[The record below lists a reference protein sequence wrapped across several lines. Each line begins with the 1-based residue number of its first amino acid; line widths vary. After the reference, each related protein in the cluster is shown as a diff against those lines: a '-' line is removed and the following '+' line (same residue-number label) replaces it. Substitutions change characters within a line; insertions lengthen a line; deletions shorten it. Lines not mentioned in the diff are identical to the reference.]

1 MVKEQVKLWE
11 ALVEVM
17 SKDVCGTILGGSFS
31 AIRNRGERSD
41 CREVYV
47 EAALIMH
54 LLFCI
59 PKRRDGVLN
68 PLSLSM
74 CGYKMRNVG
83 RRLKISLDTVVI
95 LSRIKEL
102 ERKINNLE
110 EEGNDG
116 VIDFD
121 KLEELK
127 EYKLELWE
135 LLKLK
140 EDLLRQQARAKW
152 LSKGDTI
159 SAYFHRVVK
168 VRAKRGLITKL
179 MFGERWL
186 EDPKILKKMVFSHF
200 KKHYDCEIRD
210 LRAVL
215 NLNSKRLTE
224 AESLNLEKSFSLE
237 EIKEAIWCCDDT
249 KAPTPDSFNL
259 KSFKIYWEVLK
270 QDLLK
275 TFSVLVVVA

>member
-1 MVKEQVKLWE
+1 
-11 ALVEVM
+11 M
-17 SKDVCGTILGGSFS
+17 SKDVCGTILSGGFN
-31 AIRNRGERSD
+31 AIRNRGERSG

-68 PLSLSM
+68 PLSWVGDKLKKLKGRLNRWDS
-74 CGYKMRNVG
+74 KENVNYD
-83 RRLKISLDTVVI
+83 SC
-95 LSRIKEL
+95 IKEL

-135 LLKLK
+135 LLKLQ

-186 EDPKILKKMVFSHF
+186 EDPKILKKMGKPVWVVRTKNWKLRGVENRLSGLLEGVSIVSSGRQGSKGDRVKPLF
-200 KKHYDCEIRD
+200 KYGFCEYGSVNKQWGGYALFEER
-210 LRAVL
+210 V
-215 NLNSKRLTE
+215 RL
-224 AESLNLEKSFSLE
+224 L
-237 EIKEAIWCCDDT
+237 
-249 KAPTPDSFNL
+249 
-259 KSFKIYWEVLK
+259 
-270 QDLLK
+270 
-275 TFSVLVVVA
+275 

>member
-17 SKDVCGTILGGSFS
+17 SKDVCGTILSGGFN
-31 AIRNRGERSD
+31 AIRNRGERSG

-68 PLSLSM
+68 PLSWVGDKLKKLKGRLNRWDS
-74 CGYKMRNVG
+74 KENVNYD
-83 RRLKISLDTVVI
+83 SC
-95 LSRIKEL
+95 IKEL

-135 LLKLK
+135 LLKLQ

-210 LRAVL
+210 WREVL
-215 NLNSKRLTE
+215 NLNFKRLTE
-224 AESLNLEKSFSLE
+224 AESLNLK
-237 EIKEAIWCCDDT
+237 K
-249 KAPTPDSFNL
+249 
-259 KSFKIYWEVLK
+259 
-270 QDLLK
+270 
-275 TFSVLVVVA
+275 